1 MFLSERRGEVKL
13 PKLKEKRILSDMQ
26 MANDSISVFEDE
38 ALEKKAIERRIAETE
53 MVGGVEMISAF
64 VTVKGGGFSEVEAL
78 GAVMQTKFNDK
89 LAAMLLPADRI
100 EKIADLSCVTG
111 IEVAEVLQPLND
123 KQREVTQAGDAI
135 TNSAAAQAL
144 GLTKQYTGKNVIL
157 GIIDTG
163 IDFQHI
169 AFKDKNGNSRIV
181 RAYKLQSANSTS
193 LTTYS
198 TASQI
203 SGLTYDTND
212 EDHGTHTS
220 STAGGSSV
228 IVDGSTVTVTD
239 DHANATYG
247 GMAPEADLVIA
258 GLSSLYTTSIGTAI
272 QNICN
277 YADQVGKPCVISLS
291 LGSQVGPHDGTGTIA
306 SIVDQC
312 AGNNHI
318 IVYAASND
326 GMRADAFSG
335 ASGGMYASGT
345 STSSKPMIV
354 NVQRNFSNAD
364 GNVEMLMPTIVA
376 YARTANV
383 ATALK
388 FHVVNVKTGAIVY
401 SSSAYTSSTTISV
414 TGSSGLAQYFKSS
427 TQYSNQYGDAGA
439 IRLIRSQD
447 ANNNKYYWQV
457 YAPIMLSTSY
467 NDNDGDGIY
476 NSDYAF
482 CVSVYPTSTSSS
494 TIIDMW
500 ENTYCWFGT
509 DLNLSSSSYNYC
521 PGNDECSVSDNA
533 TYSKVISVG
542 AYVTKNSITD
552 YSGATHDFSEEY
564 PNIGDHASFSS
575 WQTAGYGPLG
585 TPLPHIN
592 APGARIVAGVNHYH
606 TASIDDYSYYGDD
619 FKTDLVVNSSTY
631 PYAAMEGTSMATPCA
646 SGIIAQW
653 LQACVE
659 AGKTPTPDYIK
670 EVMAATWDTDQWTN
684 GAGHGAK
691 TFGTHGKINA
701 IKGIQYILGCSS
713 GPVITASPES
723 LTFSGN
729 TGQTYAKTVT
739 VTGANLQGNVSVTIS
754 GTNSAMFSV
763 SSTTIT
769 KNQATQG
776 YDVTVTYAP
785 TTAGTHNANLVLSS
799 TGAEAVS
806 VPLSGTAVTLVPT
819 IVVDKYT
826 MSMSSKV
833 GESVTSIFNV
843 KGENLTGNI
852 AVDFTAN
859 DNIAFTKDVTSISVA
874 QAQSSNG
881 VNVTVTFNPHTLGNH
896 TGKIR
901 LSSSGA
907 TDIYIN
913 IEGAVLEPFIMAEPG
928 SLELNSKLNGTDTK
942 TFTVMAENLVGPVT
956 ATLTDVN
963 GAFDVNPS
971 SITIAQAENQ
981 NGYNV
986 TVTFNPRN
994 ENITEYTGFI
1004 TLSSDYAQS
1013 VVVNLSGKVRPPVIT
1028 VDNDAIEIWSGIGR
1042 TATATFTVKGQYL
1055 AGDIAAAL
1063 ETEEGEGD
1071 AFAIDK
1077 NNITIQEAESSDGC
1091 VVTISF
1097 HPTDNHLYYGG
1108 VTLSSPGAD
1117 DVWIVFTGQI
1127 IEPTLVADESLS
1139 IYSRLN
1145 GLSTES
1151 FSVMGECLAGPVTLS
1166 LNDENGVFSLN
1177 QTSIMAEDVEAEG
1190 GFNVPVKFEPTAF
1203 IDGYYRATVTLSTPY
1218 HEDVTV
1224 ALKGYVN
1231 EPQLTAAPETL
1242 TFNSDINTS
1251 VSKNIEVLGSD
1262 LIGNVGVTLT
1272 DPSGVFSV
1280 STTEVSIDDAEDVAN
1295 VSVTFNSSVE
1305 GTFVGTVKFSSD
1317 GAEDVVISLTGIASD
1332 GGTASDAYLNIA
1344 KYATIDDAGWRTSLV
1359 NNLYKYTE
1367 YEDQDVAWLTLPVY
1381 GAFVGARYST
1391 TSSTIGSGHPQTWIE
1406 CSLGASNTYGGTSWV
1421 SSASYSNPFNGSTY
1435 YFSSTTARAI
1445 GYNSRTNKEE
1455 RAVSFY
1461 VTNTTGVKLFGTG
1474 RSGSSSNYPAR
1485 LRIYECTKNADG
1497 TLTTSSTIVV
1507 NQTSSST
1514 STFTLDGSGLDA
1526 SKIYKVEASI
1536 YRGYLYEIA
1545 FRTPLVTIEATLA
1558 DIEKNGTVGQK
1569 YKVSDKLLAVYA
1581 APDMGILWC
1590 KDLNNASNNPTTQQD
1605 GQIDYMS
1612 DVVGEQASEWDQSNW
1627 IALQFSKPSS
1637 SDSEVLTLLNDA
1649 VGKYIT
1655 AGTIVGTYSNASNYT
1670 FTMAEDA
1677 LTLEENRDEQFIPNV
1692 YCTANFMPQNLNI
1705 NGGLGAPGRYHG
1717 EDVYYFF
1724 MNPKIQE
1731 VCTVTYAEWDGE
1743 KFIVPVNDSQIDGA
1757 FYVDWAY
1764 NDGGTGKPET
1774 GSPYRFTA
1782 VVQRTVGSN
1791 YLKAI
1796 TGEASAQLVV
1806 YPLDFVASSS
1816 VITAIDGVFTDGY
1829 REIVGVDYVNTAGM
1843 ISNEPFKGV
1852 NIVVTRYSDGSTST
1866 VKKICK

>member
-306 SIVDQC
+306 SIVNQC

-326 GMRADAFSG
+326 GMRANAFSG

-414 TGSSGLAQYFKSS
+414 TGSNGLAQYFKSN

-606 TASIDDYSYYGDD
+606 TASIDDYSYYGDN

-723 LTFSGN
+723 LTFSGYA
-729 TGQTYAKTVT
+729 TQTYTQTVAVT
-739 VTGANLQGNVSVTIS
+739 GTNLSQNITASLTGANVYSIDKTSL
-754 GTNSAMFSV
+754 GTNGG
-763 SSTTIT
+763 TI
-769 KNQATQG
+769 
-776 YDVTVTYAP
+776 TVTYAP
-785 TTAGTHNANLVLSS
+785 TAAGNTNATLTLSS
-799 TGAEAVS
+799 TGASTVTVPITGTAQAATPTLIVDKTSLTYDIQLGESSSQTVTVSGRFLSEDVS
-806 VPLSGTAVTLVPT
+806 VTLTDANNVFSVDKTSLDCATLNNDGTLTVAVT
-819 IVVDKYT
+819 
-826 MSMSSKV
+826 
-833 GESVTSIFNV
+833 FNSANE
-843 KGENLTGNI
+843 GTFTGTLNLTSGNVLQSV
-852 AVDFTAN
+852 ALTGTAN
-859 DNIAFTKDVTSISVA
+859 DTPTYIYVLTNTLTAGNEYLIVSSNSAGSAYAMGHNNTTVASDAVTINSDASVSDAVYIESDDVDATSLWTAESSGSLWKFKNGIYYATVSSGWGSRSLTFATSSSNNWTQGTNQLYYRGSFSSYYLRYSNNTFSVTTSANNIYLYEKTQVERKPSLTASPTGIDFIAEPGETITETITVTGVRLTEDVTVTLTDD
-874 QAQSSNG
+874 NG
-881 VNVTVTFNPHTLGNH
+881 VYTLDKSNISIAEATNGATVTVTFNAPQ
-896 TGKIR
+896 
-901 LSSSGA
+901 A
-907 TDIYIN
+907 
-913 IEGAVLEPFIMAEPG
+913 MG
-928 SLELNSKLNGTDTK
+928 SYRG
-942 TFTVMAENLVGPVT
+942 
-956 ATLTDVN
+956 
-963 GAFDVNPS
+963 
-971 SITIAQAENQ
+971 Q
-981 NGYNV
+981 
-986 TVTFNPRN
+986 
-994 ENITEYTGFI
+994 
-1004 TLSSDYAQS
+1004 
-1013 VVVNLSGKVRPPVIT
+1013 
-1028 VDNDAIEIWSGIGR
+1028 
-1042 TATATFTVKGQYL
+1042 ATFTSGSASTKTVFYGAVGEKGTAYSNYL
-1055 AGDIAAAL
+1055 DIAQYQTIA
-1063 ETEEGEGD
+1063 TGNWYDGI
-1071 AFAIDK
+1071 FA
-1077 NNITIQEAESSDGC
+1077 N
-1091 VVTISF
+1091 
-1097 HPTDNHLYYGG
+1097 
-1108 VTLSSPGAD
+1108 
-1117 DVWIVFTGQI
+1117 
-1127 IEPTLVADESLS
+1127 
-1139 IYSRLN
+1139 
-1145 GLSTES
+1145 
-1151 FSVMGECLAGPVTLS
+1151 
-1166 LNDENGVFSLN
+1166 
-1177 QTSIMAEDVEAEG
+1177 
-1190 GFNVPVKFEPTAF
+1190 
-1203 IDGYYRATVTLSTPY
+1203 
-1218 HEDVTV
+1218 
-1224 ALKGYVN
+1224 
-1231 EPQLTAAPETL
+1231 
-1242 TFNSDINTS
+1242 
-1251 VSKNIEVLGSD
+1251 
-1262 LIGNVGVTLT
+1262 
-1272 DPSGVFSV
+1272 
-1280 STTEVSIDDAEDVAN
+1280 
-1295 VSVTFNSSVE
+1295 
-1305 GTFVGTVKFSSD
+1305 
-1317 GAEDVVISLTGIASD
+1317 
-1332 GGTASDAYLNIA
+1332 AYKWN
-1344 KYATIDDAGWRTSLV
+1344 
-1359 NNLYKYTE
+1359 E
-1367 YEDQDVAWLTLPVY
+1367 YEDDECAWLTLPAALPYYAWNYNDQNWCGVSSNSTGGWYGHQWTATDVFQGSTYFATAIDESTTGTWMLGPNVDSDALTTNTAQYYGYFNVTNCTQAKAYGYNNSGVSSNYAAFLAVY
-1381 GAFVGARYST
+1381 ELTENADGTVTLGGQVDWQSSTT
-1391 TSSTIGSGHPQTWIE
+1391 TSSTVIM
-1406 CSLGASNTYGGTSWV
+1406 TS
-1421 SSASYSNPFNGSTY
+1421 A
-1435 YFSSTTARAI
+1435 
-1445 GYNSRTNKEE
+1445 E
-1455 RAVSFY
+1455 
-1461 VTNTTGVKLFGTG
+1461 
-1474 RSGSSSNYPAR
+1474 
-1485 LRIYECTKNADG
+1485 
-1497 TLTTSSTIVV
+1497 
-1507 NQTSSST
+1507 
-1514 STFTLDGSGLDA
+1514 LDA
-1526 SKIYKVEASI
+1526 SKIYRVYVGG
-1536 YRGYLYEIA
+1536 YRNFFYEVA

-1692 YCTANFMPQNLNI
+1692 YCTANFLPQNLNI

-1717 EDVYYFF
+1717 ENVYYFF

-1743 KFIVPVNDSQIDGA
+1743 KFIVPVNNSQIDGA

-1796 TGEASAQLVV
+1796 TGEASDQLVV